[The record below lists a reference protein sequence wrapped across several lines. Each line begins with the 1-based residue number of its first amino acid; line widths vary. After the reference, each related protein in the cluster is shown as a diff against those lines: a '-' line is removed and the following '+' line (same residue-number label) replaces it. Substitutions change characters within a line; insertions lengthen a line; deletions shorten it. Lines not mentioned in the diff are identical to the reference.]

1 MELSRE
7 LPGVQT
13 GGDGNANAYAN
24 ASGSGSTNAS
34 SMGRIHALLDEL
46 HASCSRPLTLM
57 EVCGGQTHAILRHG
71 LDQLLPPQLSL
82 IHGPGCP
89 VCVTDAARIEQA
101 LALAAQPEV
110 ILCSFGD
117 MLRVPG
123 SSGTDLLEQRARGGD
138 VRVVYS
144 PLDVLAIARRHPE
157 RRVVFFAVGFE
168 TTAPATALLAE
179 RALAEGLTNLELL
192 VAHVRV
198 PPVLEVML
206 ADPACRVQAILAA
219 GHVCTVMGDGEYGGI
234 AARHRRPIVV
244 TGFEPE
250 ELLRGILAAV
260 RQLERGEHRV
270 ENAYRQAARPEG
282 NAGARALLQRVFR
295 PVDQE
300 WRGLG
305 MIPAGGLE
313 LRPPYDA
320 LAIRG
325 EIAANG
331 AEVPPPAPA
340 PACISGLVLQGLKKP
355 HQCPSFGTACT
366 PERPLGAPMVSGEG
380 ACAAYYRYHR

>member
-1 MELSRE
+1 M
-7 LPGVQT
+7 
-13 GGDGNANAYAN
+13 
-24 ASGSGSTNAS
+24 
-34 SMGRIHALLDEL
+34 
-46 HASCSRPLTLM
+46 
-57 EVCGGQTHAILRHG
+57 
-71 LDQLLPPQLSL
+71 
-82 IHGPGCP
+82 
-89 VCVTDAARIEQA
+89 
-101 LALAAQPEV
+101 
-110 ILCSFGD
+110 
-117 MLRVPG
+117 
-123 SSGTDLLEQRARGGD
+123 
-138 VRVVYS
+138 
-144 PLDVLAIARRHPE
+144 
-157 RRVVFFAVGFE
+157 VFFAVGFE

-179 RALAEGLTNLELL
+179 RALAEGLTNVELL

-250 ELLRGILAAV
+250 ELLGGMLAAV

-313 LRPPYDA
+313 LRPPYDT
-320 LAIRG
+320 LAARLG
-325 EIAANG
+325 PSAPRVAS
-331 AEVPPPAPA
+331 PA
-340 PACISGLVLQGLKKP
+340 ACISGLVLQGLKKP
-355 HQCPSFGTACT
+355 QACPSFGTACT
-366 PERPLGAPMVSGEG
+366 PEHPLGAPMVSGEG